1 MRRRMDAEPARVRFE
16 YDPAHDAGMTPASRT
31 SRSGLAFAAFRRGL
45 VQRRLDEGLG
55 RFAKIDTHGTLLA
68 GDAVLRLF
76 GIDVDDFRVAGGLL
90 ILLIAISM
98 VRGGQSGIH
107 HGSDEEKEHFEGR
120 DSPGVYPLGVPMLI
134 GPGSISTLVVFRA
147 QAGAAKEA
155 IALWA
160 ALAVVVA
167 LVIAAFLG
175 GSWLARR
182 LGRAS
187 VTIMGRI
194 MGMILAA
201 IAVEMIA
208 TGLKALM
215 PGLAG

>member
-1 MRRRMDAEPARVRFE
+1 MDSEFFLKSLAALFAIMSPIANLPIFLSLTGGSTPAERRAVALT
-16 YDPAHDAGMTPASRT
+16 AGMT
-31 SRSGLAFAAFRRGL
+31 AAAGGA
-45 VQRRLDEGLG
+45 V
-55 RFAKIDTHGTLLA
+55 TLLA

-167 LVIAAFLG
+167 LLTATFLG

>member
-1 MRRRMDAEPARVRFE
+1 MDSEFFLKSLAALFAIMSPIANLPIFLSLTGGSTPAERRAVALT
-16 YDPAHDAGMTPASRT
+16 AGMT
-31 SRSGLAFAAFRRGL
+31 AAAGGA
-45 VQRRLDEGLG
+45 V
-55 RFAKIDTHGTLLA
+55 TLLA